1 MVIRFGWVMRNSFIS
16 HSHVATSSS
25 VCRSMISNLHSLIVF
40 KLKQPS
46 ESDRWSSESSKKPK
60 YPILTQNKKAYV
72 ATKWVWQQLQLPA
85 QQNSL
90 VIWPYVVTIW
100 NRKYDLSIYMYTCL
114 SAINSLS
121 ILPFFSPEVFA
132 FTYKKLSL
140 SSVVT
145 IHEWDDVLVGGSVRK
160 NITEL
165 ELLIKDRFWRAAA
178 FVTSPSKLHSLTS
191 PAVDIVQRKDMRI
204 QERTIMDRSPL
215 SNWAEP
221 GYWCGKNETES
232 ESHVTLVQYH
242 GIKTKACLQRKT
254 DASLF
259 TGL

>member
-1 MVIRFGWVMRNSFIS
+1 
-16 HSHVATSSS
+16 
-25 VCRSMISNLHSLIVF
+25 
-40 KLKQPS
+40 
-46 ESDRWSSESSKKPK
+46 
-60 YPILTQNKKAYV
+60 
-72 ATKWVWQQLQLPA
+72 
-85 QQNSL
+85 
-90 VIWPYVVTIW
+90 
-100 NRKYDLSIYMYTCL
+100 MYTCL

-145 IHEWDDVLVGGSVRK
+145 IHEWDDVLVDGSVRE

-221 GYWCGKNETES
+221 GYWCGKNETEN

-254 DASLF
+254 DVSLF